1 LAPLARLAPLVQLA
15 QPVPSDRR
23 VSPVQ
28 REISGRRALLVLSV
42 LLAPLALSAQ
52 RVRWVRLALPARRVV
67 LAQKAMLERL
77 EPSVRRARLAQ
88 QALSVL
94 SAQQALSVLSAQQ
107 ALSVL
112 SALLVP
118 PVLWERPVHLAQ
130 KVILAPLGLSA
141 RWV

>member
-77 EPSVRRARLAQ
+77 EPSVRRAL
-88 QALSVL
+88 L
-94 SAQQALSVLSAQQ
+94 AQQALSVLSAQQ